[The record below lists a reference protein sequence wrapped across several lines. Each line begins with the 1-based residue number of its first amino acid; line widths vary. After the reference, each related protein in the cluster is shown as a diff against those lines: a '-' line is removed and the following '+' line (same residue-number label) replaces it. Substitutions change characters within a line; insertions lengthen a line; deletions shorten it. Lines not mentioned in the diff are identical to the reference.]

1 MQKHNF
7 SQPSLVLLPIMNTGD
22 GFQSNKM
29 LLDVSFEFDLQ
40 GLDESERKSSNEFAI
55 RAFCFRDK
63 EEKRARNGG
72 NHTSE
77 DLLCGTQHTVST
89 LGSTNYGV
97 VDDQAEEQ
105 ETWGADDSEYSLA
118 SFADLNLD
126 HESLL
131 LSSSN
136 TEYCEFDDNEDKT
149 GGTCKTDLAFEPV
162 ITASRIGNDDN
173 VDYITD
179 PYDRY
184 RSPQPDQHQSNVFL
198 RDEEGEQKEGIH
210 DWQAQYRGHSSL
222 STLSTD
228 LGDSFSSYTDGLEKL
243 QVCITRTAETRR
255 LVRQHMQC
263 TDKKMAGS
271 SSRTTREVSVGGGV
285 SLRLA
290 YQERHCSSAS
300 SVGSR
305 SSFGSNSKNSLPT
318 SKGRRTVQKKQ
329 IRRAI
334 KSTTISRTGVA
345 FRPCMAG
352 LLD

>member
-1 MQKHNF
+1 
-7 SQPSLVLLPIMNTGD
+7 MNTVD
-22 GFQSNKM
+22 AFQSNKM

-40 GLDESERKSSNEFAI
+40 GLDESERKSSHEFAI
-55 RAFCFRDK
+55 SAFCFRDK
-63 EEKRARNGG
+63 EEKRARRNG
-72 NHTSE
+72 NQTSE

-97 VDDQAEEQ
+97 VDDRTEEQ
-105 ETWGADDSEYSLA
+105 ETWEADDSEFSLA

-131 LSSSN
+131 LSSSH
-136 TEYCEFDDNEDKT
+136 TEYCEFDDNEDT
-149 GGTCKTDLAFEPV
+149 TTEAPCKTDLAFEQV
-162 ITASRIGNDDN
+162 ITASRVGSDDN
-173 VDYITD
+173 VDYVTD
-179 PYDRY
+179 PYDNCVP
-184 RSPQPDQHQSNVFL
+184 PQDRQSNVFL

-210 DWQAQYRGHSSL
+210 DWQAHYRGHSSL

-243 QVCITRTAETRR
+243 HECITRTAETRR
-255 LVRQHMQC
+255 LVRQHMMC
-263 TDKKMAGS
+263 SNKKMVGS
-271 SSRTTREVSVGGGV
+271 SSRTAREASIGGGV

-290 YQERHCSSAS
+290 YQDRHCSSAS

-305 SSFGSNSKNSLPT
+305 SSFGSNSKSSLPT

-329 IRRAI
+329 ARRAI